1 MMEWYRRH
9 AHHHHLRWVVL
20 LLLGV
25 LVFTTL
31 LYILLSFLEG
41 FLQTSFPKAA
51 FLAYVMVFVV
61 TFVSSALVAVPAPSP
76 LIALSF
82 AIAVAAKFEPVWVI
96 FAASIGST
104 LGETSSYLVG
114 RWGSKTIVDGANS
127 RLPLWARGWMQR
139 STSVVVFVLAFI
151 PSFLFDF
158 AGIAAG
164 ALRLPYWQF
173 LLVVWAA
180 RLPRSAIEIYYGGK
194 IIDFFLTLFR

>member
-1 MMEWYRRH
+1 MRGWFRRH
-9 AHHHHLRWVVL
+9 AHHHHIRWALL

-25 LVFTTL
+25 LVFSVL
-31 LYILLSFLEG
+31 LYIFLSFLEG
-41 FLQTSFPKAA
+41 FLQTSFPKTA

-82 AIAVAAKFEPVWVI
+82 ALLVAAKFEPLWVI

-104 LGETSSYLVG
+104 LGETSSYLIG
-114 RWGSKTIVDGANS
+114 RWGSKAIVDGANS
-127 RLPLWARGWMQR
+127 RLPPLARGWMKR
-139 STSVVVFVLAFI
+139 STSVVVFVLAFV

-180 RLPRSAIEIYYGGK
+180 RLPRAAIEIYYGGK
-194 IIDFFLTLFR
+194 IIDFFLSLFR

>member
-1 MMEWYRRH
+1 MMGVMGWFRRH
-9 AHHHHLRWVVL
+9 AHHHHIRWVVL

-25 LVFTTL
+25 LVFNVL
-31 LYILLSFLEG
+31 LYIFLSFL
-41 FLQTSFPKAA
+41 QISFPEVA

-82 AIAVAAKFEPVWVI
+82 ALTVASKFEPLWVI
-96 FAASIGST
+96 LAASIGST

-114 RWGSKTIVDGANS
+114 RWGSKAIVDGANS
-127 RLPLWARGWMQR
+127 RLPLWVRGWMQR
-139 STSVVVFVLAFI
+139 STSVVVFVLAFV

-173 LLVVWAA
+173 LVVVWAG

-194 IIDFFLTLFR
+194 IIDFFLSLFR